1 MEGGLQVFLVFI
13 TCCHPSSPRGH
24 QARTKRPYVVTLGVG
39 SPGFFSG
46 HHLVLARTVLEI
58 PEARLFKNSPCQ
70 HQECLSGASPVG

>member
-1 MEGGLQVFLVFI
+1 MEAGLRVFF

-24 QARTKRPYVVTLGVG
+24 HVRTKRPYVVTLGVG

-58 PEARLFKNSPCQ
+58 PEARLFKNGPGQQQGHPS
-70 HQECLSGASPVG
+70 SASPVG